1 MLADLGATDPARHV
15 LAAFDGVLFT
25 GVTRGEERV
34 GATLRAVV
42 GPVLAAQPGLS

>member
-1 MLADLGATDPARHV
+1 MLADLGATDPEGSARH
-15 LAAFDGVLFT
+15 GVLFT